1 MPALKDAVIV
11 LAIVLGCCIFIA
23 LGAYLGQKGNLGK
36 LVRTAG
42 IIALAAIVIYT
53 IYISVALLLTK

>member
-11 LAIVLGCCIFIA
+11 LAIILGCCIFLA
-23 LGAYLGQKGNLGK
+23 LGAFLGKKGNLGK

-42 IIALAAIVIYT
+42 MVALAAVVIYT
-53 IYISVALLLTK
+53 IYISVMLLIAK

>member
-23 LGAYLGQKGNLGK
+23 LGAFLGKKGNLGK
-36 LVRTAG
+36 LVRNAG
-42 IIALAAIVIYT
+42 IVALVALVAYT
-53 IYISVALLLTK
+53 IYISIALLLAK

>member
-11 LAIVLGCCIFIA
+11 LAIVLGCCIFMA
-23 LGAYLGQKGNLGK
+23 LGAFLGQKGNLSK
-36 LVRTAG
+36 LVRYAV

-53 IYISVALLLTK
+53 IFVSVVLLLAK